1 MFLHAPQMSN
11 AIHSQTNGPTDKTIA
26 HCTQCC
32 ELQILSIPDFS
43 SGTCIVK
50 YHKKN
55 AKRVRMLEAKK
66 AGYHL
71 RRVCPANTFFT
82 YIYTFPHSSS
92 LSEADNATAR
102 LNKWRIER
110 VCFCNHRLAL
120 QTDRHSDLQ
129 AAQRRA
135 DGRTTGAV
143 AVRC

>member
-1 MFLHAPQMSN
+1 
-11 AIHSQTNGPTDKTIA
+11 
-26 HCTQCC
+26 
-32 ELQILSIPDFS
+32 
-43 SGTCIVK
+43 VK

-55 AKRVRMLEAKK
+55 AKRVRTLEAKK

-102 LNKWRIER
+102 PNKWRIER

-135 DGRTTGAV
+135 DGRTDHRRSRSALLAYSSARVARSKTGGGGELQ
-143 AVRC
+143 RDSY

>member
-1 MFLHAPQMSN
+1 MRN
-11 AIHSQTNGPTDKTIA
+11 AFACWKRKKQDIIFVACVQR
-26 HCTQCC
+26 
-32 ELQILSIPDFS
+32 IP
-43 SGTCIVK
+43 
-50 YHKKN
+50 
-55 AKRVRMLEAKK
+55 
-66 AGYHL
+66 
-71 RRVCPANTFFT
+71 FFT

-129 AAQRRA
+129 AARRRA